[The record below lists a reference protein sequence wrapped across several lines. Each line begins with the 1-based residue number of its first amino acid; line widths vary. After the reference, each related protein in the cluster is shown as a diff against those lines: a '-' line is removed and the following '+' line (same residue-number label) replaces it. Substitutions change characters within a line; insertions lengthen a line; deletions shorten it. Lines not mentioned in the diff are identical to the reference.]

1 MKKYIIL
8 AVILTCSLISFS
20 QAKKPKLMVVPSKD
34 WCDKRGF
41 LKTITN
47 QGKTEYISDWET
59 ALVKSSELNS
69 VLAKMGAE
77 MQKSGFQLEN
87 LQQQI
92 DNLKNERVEEG
103 LRGNLVVD
111 PINEIRAR
119 AKADIEMHVYWN
131 VEEQGPRKR
140 ISDFRIVGVDT
151 YTNKEVAFA
160 QGSGNWASSGEY
172 TESELLIEAVQS
184 KMDGFKNTLQ
194 ITFDDMFK
202 NGREVTINF
211 YKTERWTEDFTT
223 DKYGGDELSFVISD
237 WLTANTVQGR
247 YSTPVGQA
255 DRMLINGI
263 RIPLYNERNQAMDAI
278 EYARKIKKYLESIGI
293 PRDIIKIDRVGLGKA
308 NILIGPQ

>member
-1 MKKYIIL
+1 MKKYISIITFIL
-8 AVILTCSLISFS
+8 VSFLALS
-20 QAKKPKLMVVPSKD
+20 QAKKPKLMVVPAKD

-41 LKTITN
+41 LKTINN

-69 VLAKMGAE
+69 VLAKMSAE

-92 DNLKNERVEEG
+92 DGLKNDRIEEG
-103 LRGNLVVD
+103 LRGNLVQD

-119 AKADIEMHVYWN
+119 AKADIEIHVYWN
-131 VEEQGPRKR
+131 LEEQGARQR

-151 YTNKEVAFA
+151 YTNKEIAFA
-160 QGSGNWASSGEY
+160 QGSGNWASSNDY

-202 NGREVTINF
+202 NGREISMNI
-211 YKTERWTEDFTT
+211 YKTDKWAEDFSTE
-223 DKYGGDELSFVISD
+223 KYGSDELSFLISD
-237 WLTANTVQGR
+237 WLAANTVQGR
-247 YSTPVGQA
+247 FSTPTGSL
-255 DRMLINGI
+255 DRILINGI
-263 RIPLYNERNQAMDAI
+263 RIPLFNERNQALDAPG
-278 EYARKIKKYLESIGI
+278 YARNFKKYLVSIGI
-293 PRDIIKIDRVGLGKA
+293 QSDLIKIDPVGLGRV
-308 NILIGPQ
+308 NIFIGPK